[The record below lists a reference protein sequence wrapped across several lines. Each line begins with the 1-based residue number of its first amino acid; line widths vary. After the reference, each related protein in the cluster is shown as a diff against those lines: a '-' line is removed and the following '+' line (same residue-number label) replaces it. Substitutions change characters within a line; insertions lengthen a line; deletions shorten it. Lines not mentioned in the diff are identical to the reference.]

1 MRVSNKILYALLC
14 DIDLQLS
21 ELAIAVDELTMQS
34 EKKPKKKGPGRPRK
48 NKK

>member
-14 DIDLQLS
+14 DIDLRLS
-21 ELAIAVDELTMQS
+21 ELAITVDALTMQP